1 MIRTRQRR
9 GRVMSG
15 NRLSPPAGEVHLYYA
30 DLGLYHV
37 TRPET
42 QLSPDESARAGRY
55 RFEADSRRYIQARC
69 LLREVLSFYRKCPP
83 EEIIFEYAH
92 AGKPFLKGEPPAGV
106 QFSISHA
113 GAMVAVAVSRGRR
126 VGVDIEMIRDDI
138 PASDLS
144 LRFFSGAEAAAVR
157 NSQGR
162 AKTEL
167 FFRIWT
173 RKEAFL
179 KATGEGIGGLPGCP
193 ALPGA
198 GDISLDGTA
207 WQVRDLEI
215 APGYIAAL
223 ATEGTGVMVRTGRF
237 PAEGVRPGIFMDSG
251 E

>member
-1 MIRTRQRR
+1 MN
-9 GRVMSG
+9 G
-15 NRLSPPAGEVHLYYA
+15 NRLRPHAGEIHLYYA
-30 DLGLYHV
+30 DLRYYRV

-42 QLSPDESARAGRY
+42 HLSPDESERAERY
-55 RFEADSRRYIQARC
+55 RCEADSLRYIQARC

-83 EEIIFEYAH
+83 EEIIFEYAQ
-92 AGKPFLKGEPPAGV
+92 AGKPCLKGEPPAGV

-113 GAMVAVAVSRGRR
+113 GDMVAVAVSRGRR
-126 VGVDIEMIRDDI
+126 VGVDIETMRDDI
-138 PASDLS
+138 SASDLS

-173 RKEAFL
+173 RKEALL

-193 ALPGA
+193 ALLDA
-198 GDISLDGTA
+198 GDISLDKTA
-207 WQVRDLEI
+207 WQVRDLAP

-223 ATEGTGVMVRTGRF
+223 ATEGTGVVVRTGRF
-237 PAEGVRPGIFMDSG
+237 PAEEVRPGIFTDSG